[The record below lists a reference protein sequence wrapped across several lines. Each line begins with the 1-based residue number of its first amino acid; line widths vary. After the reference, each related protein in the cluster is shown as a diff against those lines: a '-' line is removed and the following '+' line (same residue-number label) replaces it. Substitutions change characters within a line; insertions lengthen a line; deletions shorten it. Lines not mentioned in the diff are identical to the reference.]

1 MALWWDLIAQ
11 LAGGWLPFSLL
22 KQHLMGFWELI
33 LLG

>member
-11 LAGGWLPFSLL
+11 LTGGCLPFSLL
-22 KQHLMGFWELI
+22 KQHLKGFWELI